1 MNNYEGSYLGRID
14 LFDATT
20 HSDNA
25 VYAQLTALVGPKKVA
40 QMAHRLGITSP
51 LDEYFAIGLGV
62 EAVNP
67 LEMARAFSTFA
78 NGGERVDGSILGNRP
93 RAVVSIERDG
103 KKEKNAPVENEV
115 IDPNENAI
123 LTAMLE
129 DVVDDGTGQRAALDD
144 RPVAGKTG
152 TTENYGDAWF
162 VGYTPQLA
170 VAVWVGYP
178 NKLVAMENQFEGSP
192 VARRHVPGVIWNEFA
207 KRALNRMHEE
217 PEAFPTPSYRSVSPV
232 QVVYRGNQ
240 WLVDNGNCK
249 STREVLYV
257 TGFEP
262 DKRAACKPNE
272 VDVPPVV
279 GLRSTMPR
287 RGSTACR

>member
-1 MNNYEGSYLGRID
+1 M
-14 LFDATT
+14 
-20 HSDNA
+20 
-25 VYAQLTALVGPKKVA
+25 
-40 QMAHRLGITSP
+40 
-51 LDEYFAIGLGV
+51 
-62 EAVNP
+62 
-67 LEMARAFSTFA
+67 
-78 NGGERVDGSILGNRP
+78 
-93 RAVVSIERDG
+93 
-103 KKEKNAPVENEV
+103 

-192 VARRHVPGVIWNEFA
+192 VAGGTYPAVIWNKFV

-262 DKRAACKPNE
+262 DKRA
-272 VDVPPVV
+272 DVQAERGRRPP
-279 GLRSTMPR
+279 GRRAFGRRR
-287 RGSTACR
+287 RGAALRRCR